1 MSTAEQSPFNEELYQ
16 KLMVKVKTL
25 DGLTL
30 IILVDPGGIESDDEA
45 AMIILQK
52 LRKCFNFNI
61 YMVIP
66 PEYTSRK
73 DHILTIATNIGILHK
88 HIIFAEESTLDKIPK
103 ADIFCWLAQTASWQI
118 AQKLCTPKTI
128 VFTQGTPDIKQ
139 ETSFNFNK
147 LPPEGL
153 VFFQQ
158 LGDRLHCISSKVTAK
173 FLPTKLMLESLK
185 CSYKGLTD
193 HMEVTAGGMIINRAD
208 PGHGCSFQL
217 GLINP
222 DANGRGTNSQAVKR
236 MYRAITG
243 KEMDDI
249 KPGSY
254 ATEQANQYV
263 DDCLPPYEDKLTH
276 DVIAD
281 TKLILAQMLE
291 ALNEIFGEPN
301 LQLTST
307 FNSLG
312 PPPTWFSTFQK
323 HSHHAVTPMHD
334 LMVCMYCLLV
344 MLGEEEEAS
353 KMRDNPEK
361 FEDYFA
367 TFMKVAHD
375 EQLLPYPPNFDGATM
390 SKSDTSPPVAP
401 TSNGNFKEED
411 PDTKHKDKRQ
421 RSSSGSSAA
430 DEF

>member
-1 MSTAEQSPFNEELYQ
+1 MSTAEQSPFNEELYK
-16 KLMVKVKTL
+16 KLKVKTL
-25 DGLTL
+25 GGLIL

-45 AMIILQK
+45 AMKFLQEMQERLNLK
-52 LRKCFNFNI
+52 V
-61 YMVIP
+61 YMIIP

-73 DHILTIATNIGILHK
+73 HHILTIASKIGILHE
-88 HIIFAEESTLDKIPK
+88 HITFAGESTLDEIPK

-118 AQKLCTPKTI
+118 AQKLCTSETI
-128 VFTQGTPDIKQ
+128 VFTQGTPDIKE

-147 LPPEGL
+147 LPKEGL
-153 VFFQQ
+153 GFFQQ
-158 LGDRLHCISSKVTAK
+158 LGDRLHCISSKVTAM
-173 FLPTKLMLESLK
+173 FLPTKSMLESLK
-185 CSYKGLTD
+185 YLSEGLPD
-193 HMEVTAGGMIINRAD
+193 YMEVTAGAMIINRAD
-208 PGHGCSFQL
+208 PGNGCCFQL
-217 GLINP
+217 GLINSY
-222 DANGRGTNSQAVKR
+222 ANGRGTNSKAVKR
-236 MYRAITG
+236 IYSAITG

-249 KPGSY
+249 KPDSH

-263 DDCLPPYEDKLTH
+263 NACLPTYEGSLTH

-312 PPPTWFSTFQK
+312 PPPTWFSTFKK

-361 FEDYFA
+361 FENYFA

-375 EQLLPYPPNFDGATM
+375 KQLPPYAPNFDGTTM
-390 SKSDTSPPVAP
+390 SKSYTSPPVVP

-421 RSSSGSSAA
+421 CSSSVSSAA